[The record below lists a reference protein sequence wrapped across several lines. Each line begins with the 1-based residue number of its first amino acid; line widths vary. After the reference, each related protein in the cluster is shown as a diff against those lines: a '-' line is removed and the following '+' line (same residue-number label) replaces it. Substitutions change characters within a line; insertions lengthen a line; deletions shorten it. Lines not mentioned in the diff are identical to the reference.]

1 MELARK
7 SRWFA
12 PDSPE
17 SKELA
22 AVETFIRWLE
32 GAQIK
37 PAKGVRSEE

>member
-7 SRWFA
+7 SHWFA

-17 SKELA
+17 GKELA
-22 AVETFIRWLE
+22 AVEAFIRWLE

-37 PAKGVRSEE
+37 PAEGVGGGE